1 MIFFQNKNSIFWIQ
15 IKMIYNN
22 FSIISIKLKLFPPK
36 FETKLKSDIH
46 MQSLII
52 NLLHTTI

>member
-1 MIFFQNKNSIFWIQ
+1 
-15 IKMIYNN
+15 MIYNN